1 MSDKGL
7 MPVKIIAWRAMERNS
22 LRGFVTVQ
30 VGALEIRDVT
40 VMFASGRKWCGMPGK
55 PQIGQDGSAVKK
67 DGKVQYSQV
76 VAWASKEAGDRFSA
90 SVIDALEREYPGA
103 TG

>member
-1 MSDKGL
+1 MSDKQP
-7 MPVKIIAWRAMERNS
+7 MPVKIIAWRALERNS
-22 LRGFVTVQ
+22 LRGFVSVQ

-40 VMFASGRKWCGMPGK
+40 VMSASGRKWCGMPGK
-55 PQIGQDGSAVKK
+55 PLIGQDGAVVKK

-76 VAWASKEAGDRFSA
+76 VVWASKEAGDRFST
-90 SVIDALEREYPGA
+90 SVIEALEREYPGA